1 MKKSVCK
8 LISTAIACIFAF
20 SLTTGCAKKVPD
32 TEDTLEIY
40 IQELGY
46 GKQWLYDAIELF
58 KQEDWVKEKYPN
70 LNIPEPNYNASYG
83 YGNTLIKSGTTTTD
97 LIFTMATD
105 ASLHTTRDER
115 GEPYVASMNDLFEST
130 VPGEDI
136 KYKDKMFDS
145 YEEVCGYNDEN
156 GTKIYRSVPWQAGY
170 SGIMYNHDILT
181 SLGFDVPRTT
191 DELIAV
197 CKAIYDLNGSNSAYT
212 NKYSIAVSVERA
224 EANYWEGIIFPL
236 WWAQYEGLEGYYDF
250 FRGIHDGARSKDVMT
265 QIGRLK
271 SLEVIQ
277 TLLSNYADKK
287 FATLEFT
294 SVQTN
299 LLNGNILFMPNG
311 DWLYEE
317 MRTVVN
323 DLKAQGI
330 EYDIRFMKNPVV
342 SAIVDKTP
350 SVKTLAAEQSK
361 TNDAVLGEIID
372 AIDGGATEFAG
383 ITAKDFARIKEAR
396 TMILTGDQ
404 GSQAFI
410 PAGATAEG
418 LAKDFLL
425 FLSTDKALEQYMRST
440 GGATMPF
447 YYTVDTQSDLYAGFD
462 NIQKT
467 RSQIFNNKPTFAKS
481 TRGEEFKV
489 HYLGGL
495 SPNPLD
501 TRIDE
506 AFLDGTKT
514 AKSFYDDCI
523 AYYNDTRW
531 RDVLRNAGY
540 N

>member
-1 MKKSVCK
+1 MKKMFSKMV
-8 LISTAIACIFAF
+8 SAVIACVFAC
-20 SLTTGCAKKVPD
+20 SLAVGCTKKVPD

-58 KQEDWVKEKYPN
+58 KQEDWVKEKYPK

-97 LIFTMATD
+97 LIFTMAMD
-105 ASLHTTRDER
+105 ANLHTERDER
-115 GEPYVASMNDLFEST
+115 GNAYVASMNDLFEST
-130 VPGEDI
+130 VPGENV
-136 KYKDKMFDS
+136 KYKDKMFES
-145 YEEVCGYNDEN
+145 YEEVCGYNDESGN
-156 GTKIYRSVPWQAGY
+156 KIYRSVPWQCSY

-181 SLGFDVPRTT
+181 ALGIDVPRTT
-191 DELIAV
+191 DELIAA
-197 CKAIYDLNGSNSAYT
+197 CKAVYDLDGSNAAYT
-212 NKYSIAVSVERA
+212 NKYSIGVSVERA
-224 EANYWEGIIFPL
+224 EANYWESIIFPM

-265 QIGRLK
+265 QMGRLR

-277 TLLSNYADKK
+277 SLLSRYVDKK

-323 DLKAQGI
+323 DLKAQGTT
-330 EYDIRFMKNPVV
+330 YDIRFMKNPVI

-350 SVKTLAAEQSK
+350 SIKTLAAQQSK
-361 TNDAVLGEIID
+361 TNDAVLGEVID
-372 AIDGGATEFAG
+372 AIDSGASEFTG
-383 ITAKDFARIKEAR
+383 VSAKDFARIREAR
-396 TMILTGDQ
+396 TAILIGDQ

-425 FLSTDKALEQYMRST
+425 FLSTDKAIEQYMKST

-447 YYTVDTQSDLYAGFD
+447 RYTVDTHSELYAGFD

-467 RSQIFNNKPTFAKS
+467 RSSIFNNNPTFAKS
-481 TRGEEFKV
+481 TRGEEFKI

-495 SPNPLD
+495 SPYPVD

-506 AFLDGTKT
+506 AFLDGKKT
-514 AKSFYDDCI
+514 AKSYYDDCV